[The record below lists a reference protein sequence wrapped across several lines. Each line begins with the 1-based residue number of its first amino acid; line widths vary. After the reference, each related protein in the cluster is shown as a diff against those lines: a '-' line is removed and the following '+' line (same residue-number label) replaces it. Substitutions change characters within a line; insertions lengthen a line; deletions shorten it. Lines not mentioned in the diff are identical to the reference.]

1 MKSLALETFYRDW
14 ARGEAKEL
22 SKVEA
27 GYLLEDPVLHL
38 ATGPTSMLQPSIQQ
52 LSVQHLLHTRHPL
65 GSGEEQKARDIGH
78 VLPQSWTKNQATS
91 RYASLVIDKES
102 GAKDRPHGPVQRG
115 IRTALLE
122 EFCYH

>member
-27 GYLLEDPVLHL
+27 GYLLQDPVLHL
-38 ATGPTSMLQPSIQQ
+38 ATGPTSMLQPSVRQ

-65 GSGEEQKARDIGH
+65 GSGEEQKARDKEPGNFKVCIASDR
-78 VLPQSWTKNQATS
+78 QSQE
-91 RYASLVIDKES
+91 L
-102 GAKDRPHGPVQRG
+102 
-115 IRTALLE
+115 RTGQWSSPE
-122 EFCYH
+122 GN